1 MMIHATFNRAVID
14 IFNDQTSR
22 EIFES
27 AIIIDDY
34 VTHLS
39 VLDNSISRIIFHNDA
54 INYNMGYNPKFTKQI
69 QPMFSLVGQS
79 TVLDILVK

>member
-1 MMIHATFNRAVID
+1 MIHATFNRAVID

-39 VLDNSISRIIFHNDA
+39 VLDNSISRIIFFIMMRSIIIWA
-54 INYNMGYNPKFTKQI
+54 ITQSLPSKYNLCLALLANR
-69 QPMFSLVGQS
+69 LC
-79 TVLDILVK
+79 